1 MTIRAIIAPFPFC
14 YVIPV
19 LLLKDLSCCGYI
31 LPDAKEAFI
40 RMVDCQTARI
50 YFAHQGHFAAEQI
63 GHYCRI
69 IKIYYLLKWQAV

>member
-19 LLLKDLSCCGYI
+19 LLLKDLSCCGYV

-50 YFAHQGHFAAEQI
+50 YFAHQVTLLLNRSGITAE
-63 GHYCRI
+63 
-69 IKIYYLLKWQAV
+69 L